1 MIKIKDYIHP
11 EHSYQGF
18 FSMVRFIIQHYLK
31 IWKIEITDNISKTLF
46 LAFGIIMQLAVW
58 LLAWVTT
65 DFMPLAAIF
74 AIGASVCTI
83 AEFRI
88 PQHLTPLDPQHI
100 VALPCSMGLKWT
112 ALIIAEAQ
120 LYILILFFILGLQLY
135 FCNSTNWLTVANIL
149 LFWAF
154 YIFISVF
161 GLVVWTRN
169 KKLSNI
175 TIIAQLVGFTP
186 ILLCVNHHENTTRGA
201 ILCKLNSLYLD
212 HELSVFIGLLVIA
225 VASAI
230 VSAKAFQHICTTYPF
245 RKPELL
251 QRLKRKG

>member
-11 EHSYQGF
+11 EHSYHGF
-18 FSMVRFIIQHYLK
+18 FSMVRFIVHHYLK
-31 IWKIEITDNISKTLF
+31 IWKIEITDNNSKTIF
-46 LAFGIIMQLAVW
+46 LAIGLILQLALW
-58 LLAWVTT
+58 LIAMATT
-65 DFMPLAAIF
+65 DFIPLAAIF

-88 PQHLTPLDPQHI
+88 PQHLLPLDPQHI
-100 VALPCSMGLKWT
+100 VALPCSTGLKWT

-120 LYILILFFILGLQLY
+120 FYILILFFILGLQLY
-135 FCNSTNWLTVANIL
+135 FCNSTNWLTVANLL

-186 ILLCVNHHENTTRGA
+186 ILLCVNLYENTTRGA
-201 ILCKLNSLYLD
+201 ILCKLNALYLE
-212 HELSVFIGLLVIA
+212 HELSVFIALSFIA
-225 VASAI
+225 IAATI
-230 VSAKAFQHICTTYPF
+230 ISAKTFGHICTTYPF

-251 QRLKRKG
+251 QRLKRKT

>member
-1 MIKIKDYIHP
+1 
-11 EHSYQGF
+11 
-18 FSMVRFIIQHYLK
+18 MVRFIVHHYLK
-31 IWKIEITDNISKTLF
+31 IWKIEITDNSSKTLF
-46 LAFGIIMQLAVW
+46 LTFGIIMQLTVW

-74 AIGASVCTI
+74 TIGASVCTI

-88 PQHLTPLDPQHI
+88 PQHLLPLDPQHI

-120 LYILILFFILGLQLY
+120 FYILILFLILGLQL
-135 FCNSTNWLTVANIL
+135 FFSNTTNWLTVANIL

-154 YIFISVF
+154 YIIISVF

-169 KKLSNI
+169 KRLSYI
-175 TIIAQLVGFTP
+175 TIIAQIIGFTP
-186 ILLCVNHHENTTRGA
+186 ILLCVNYYENTTRGA
-201 ILCKLNSLYLD
+201 ILCKLNALYLQ
-212 HELSVFIGLLVIA
+212 HELSVFIALSFIA
-225 VASAI
+225 IAATI
-230 VSAKAFQHICTTYPF
+230 ISAKTFGHICTTYPF

-251 QRLKRKG
+251 QRLKRKT

>member
-1 MIKIKDYIHP
+1 
-11 EHSYQGF
+11 
-18 FSMVRFIIQHYLK
+18 MVRFIVHHYLK
-31 IWKIEITDNISKTLF
+31 IWKIEINDNSKKTIF
-46 LAFGIIMQLAVW
+46 LAIGMILQLALW
-58 LLAWVTT
+58 LIAMATT

-100 VALPCSMGLKWT
+100 VALPCSTGLKWT

-120 LYILILFFILGLQLY
+120 FYILILFFILGLQLY
-135 FCNSTNWLTVANIL
+135 FCNSTNWLTVANLL

-169 KKLSNI
+169 KKLSNR
-175 TIIAQLVGFTP
+175 TIIAQIVGFTP
-186 ILLCVNHHENTTRGA
+186 ILLCVNYHENSTRGA
-201 ILCKLNSLYLD
+201 ILHKLNTLYLE
-212 HELSVFIGLLVIA
+212 HELLVFVALSFIA
-225 VASAI
+225 IAATI
-230 VSAKAFQHICTTYPF
+230 ISAKAFDHICTTYPF